1 MTQPCARTA
10 AAPVVAPASREADT
24 RSADRARSGR
34 ARWRLW
40 LMRALAVGGIVGL
53 CLVLWNRI
61 PLHTRMIWKS
71 YRVALMTGAP
81 VLALGDSITFQAA
94 PSHLCGTKVLN
105 SGIPGDRIDDLLARA
120 PMFSRLA
127 TPRQVVVAIGVNDA
141 RTGHMDIGT
150 WAAKYRTLLG
160 YFPKSELVLVEVN
173 PVDLGNPHYLPVH
186 DRDFIASQNA
196 AIRVLA
202 GETGARVVTA
212 PAASPTMDGLHPD
225 KTGVVLWQQRLAAV
239 ACAG

>member
-1 MTQPCARTA
+1 MTQPSAHTV
-10 AAPVVAPASREADT
+10 AAPAVSPAKRVADKR
-24 RSADRARSGR
+24 RAGR

-53 CLVLWNRI
+53 TLVLWHRI
-61 PLHTRMIWKS
+61 PLHTRMIWQS
-71 YRVALMTGAP
+71 YRAALITGAP

-105 SGIPGDRIDDLLARA
+105 SGIPGDQIDDLLARA

-141 RTGHMDIGT
+141 RTGHMDIGD

-160 YFPKSELVLVEVN
+160 YFPKSALVLVEVN
-173 PVDLGNPHYLPVH
+173 PVDLGNPRYLPVH

-202 GETGARVVTA
+202 RETDARVVTA
-212 PAASPTMDGLHPD
+212 PGVAPTMDGVHPD
-225 KTGVVLWQQRLAAV
+225 KAGVELWRQRLAAV